1 MWAEVMCVLHNVTG
15 NSGAQPKNFD
25 TGRFKVT
32 IAVKLQCALEDLPL
46 SRRPFTRH
54 SSQAQRFW
62 PAGNS
67 GEKMPR

>member
-1 MWAEVMCVLHNVTG
+1 MWAEGMRVLHNVTG
-15 NSGAQPKNFD
+15 NSRAQPKNFD

-32 IAVKLQCALEDLPL
+32 ITVKLQCALEDLPL
-46 SRRPFTRH
+46 PRRPFARR
-54 SSQAQRFW
+54 SPQAQRFW